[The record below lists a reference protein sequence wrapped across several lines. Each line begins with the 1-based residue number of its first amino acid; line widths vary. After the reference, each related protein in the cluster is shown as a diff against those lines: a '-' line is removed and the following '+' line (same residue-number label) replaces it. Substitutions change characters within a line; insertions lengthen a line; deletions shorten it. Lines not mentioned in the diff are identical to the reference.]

1 MNKREKKRENF
12 NTLDMQKT
20 PEEVVSR
27 PLSARR
33 PASPVTA
40 AWEDFL
46 GGYQW
51 TLIAHLTF
59 PDRVHAE
66 QAARRFSHWIIR
78 LERQRGRRVRGPIV
92 WVRGTEQQ
100 QRGVVHYHA
109 LLAQTGRLRPF
120 AAMRIW
126 EELAGG
132 SARVFPYDPARGGI
146 AYITKGG
153 DIDFSRLWF
162 DDV

>member
-1 MNKREKKRENF
+1 MNKKKKREKFKNLAMER
-12 NTLDMQKT
+12 T
-20 PEEVVSR
+20 PEVVSR
-27 PLSARR
+27 PPSARR
-33 PASPVTA
+33 PASPVTEG
-40 AWEDFL
+40 WEDFL
-46 GGYQW
+46 GGHPW

-59 PDRVHAE
+59 PDRVHVE

-132 SARVFPYDPARGGI
+132 SARVFAYDPARGGI

-153 DIDFSRLWF
+153 DIDLSRLWF

>member
-1 MNKREKKRENF
+1 MEKTR
-12 NTLDMQKT
+12 QSVT
-20 PEEVVSR
+20 PLTPARST
-27 PLSARR
+27 SA
-33 PASPVTA
+33 PASSLTE
-40 AWEDFL
+40 AWGTFL
-46 GGYQW
+46 RERPW
-51 TLIAHLTF
+51 DLIAHLTF

-146 AYITKGG
+146 AYVVKGG
-153 DIDFSRLWF
+153 EIDVSRDWF
-162 DDV
+162 GDA